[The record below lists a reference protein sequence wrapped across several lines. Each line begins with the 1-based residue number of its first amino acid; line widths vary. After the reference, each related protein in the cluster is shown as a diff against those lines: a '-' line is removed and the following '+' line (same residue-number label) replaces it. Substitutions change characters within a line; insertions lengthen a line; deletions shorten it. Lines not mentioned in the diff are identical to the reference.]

1 MPWNKDGTRKKSV
14 LYKKQ
19 KFGEASSAFKLKS
32 GNSPLFKVMGS
43 SPFKDNVPAKTKPP
57 KKDTTKKEDKKGVY
71 KSITG
76 KKFKDTKVGSKI
88 AKVKDKIET
97 WKKNNPEK
105 SETLGKISEALGET
119 LSATGAAMEGIP
131 TPTGGEE
138 LMDLA
143 PSATAG
149 PSESA
154 EIPSITAEA
163 VGSELPDAPSGPVMK
178 KSPTKIYGK
187 GGKRKK
193 NWKKY

>member
-1 MPWNKDGTRKKSV
+1 M
-14 LYKKQ
+14 
-19 KFGEASSAFKLKS
+19 SAPFKLRS

-43 SPFKDNVPAKTKPP
+43 SPFKDDVPAKATPP
-57 KKDTTKKEDKKGVY
+57 KKETETKDTTKKEDKKGVY
-71 KSITG
+71 ESITG
-76 KKFKDTKVGSKI
+76 KKFKDTRVGGKI

-97 WKKNNPEK
+97 WQKNNPEK
-105 SETLGKISEALGET
+105 AETLGKIGEALGT
-119 LSATGAAMEGIP
+119 VGSTMASMP

-138 LMDLA
+138 LMNLA
-143 PSATAG
+143 NVPTG

-154 EIPSITAEA
+154 EIPSVTAET